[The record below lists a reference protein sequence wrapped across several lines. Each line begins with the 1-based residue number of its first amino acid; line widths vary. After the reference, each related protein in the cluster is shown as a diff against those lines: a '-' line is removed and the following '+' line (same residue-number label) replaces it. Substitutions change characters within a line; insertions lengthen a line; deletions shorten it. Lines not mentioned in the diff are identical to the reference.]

1 MDIRSFGHRQSESGI
16 PAEKSIIVVG
26 DRWDIQERSI
36 QMGVRL
42 LVITGNLTVDEDVIE
57 RAREKGLSLI
67 VSPYD
72 SATTSWIIRT
82 ATHIGGLMTTD
93 YQSFT
98 AEDKVQSVKNRIA
111 NLNDPLYLVTN
122 EDRKLLGVFSKSDI
136 LRPSS
141 THIALVDHNE
151 LAQAINGANE
161 VQITEI
167 IDHHRLGNIPTDHP
181 ILFINRP
188 VGSTCSIIADLF
200 RADKLTPSPDIA
212 GILMAGIISDTLLLS
227 SPTTTAL
234 EGELLEW
241 LAPIAGI
248 EPKELAEL
256 IFSAGSVIINHSPH
270 EIICADCKVYS
281 ESELQFSVSQ
291 IEELGFDNFW
301 TKAEELN
308 VGLEAYRA
316 SENLLA
322 SFLLITDI
330 NSQSSILIVASEPEL
345 KEQINYPR
353 RGQSNFYDLKGI
365 VSRKKQLIPYITTL
379 LKTSGII
386 GS

>member
-1 MDIRSFGHRQSESGI
+1 M
-16 PAEKSIIVVG
+16 
-26 DRWDIQERSI
+26 
-36 QMGVRL
+36 
-42 LVITGNLTVDEDVIE
+42 
-57 RAREKGLSLI
+57 
-67 VSPYD
+67 
-72 SATTSWIIRT
+72 
-82 ATHIGGLMTTD
+82 MT
-93 YQSFT
+93 
-98 AEDKVQSVKNRIA
+98 
-111 NLNDPLYLVTN
+111 DP
-122 EDRKLLGVFSKSDI
+122 
-136 LRPSS
+136 
-141 THIALVDHNE
+141 
-151 LAQAINGANE
+151 
-161 VQITEI
+161 
-167 IDHHRLGNIPTDHP
+167 
-181 ILFINRP
+181 
-188 VGSTCSIIADLF
+188 
-200 RADKLTPSPDIA
+200 
-212 GILMAGIISDTLLLS
+212 
-227 SPTTTAL
+227 
-234 EGELLEW
+234 
-241 LAPIAGI
+241 
-248 EPKELAEL
+248 
-256 IFSAGSVIINHSPH
+256 AGSVIINHSPH